1 MTSLHW
7 LISTVFIWLSSSGA
21 AAHLEEPA
29 IMWAPGATTI
39 ALIIA
44 MALQDNLKDS

>member
-7 LISTVFIWLSSSGA
+7 LISTVFIWVSSSGA
-21 AAHLEEPA
+21 AAHLGEPN
-29 IMWAPGATTI
+29 IMWAPGVTTV

-44 MALQDNLKDS
+44 MALQDNIRDS